1 MLHFTIM
8 ADSTPSLRRDHPAS
22 IQFSAWLT
30 AFNSGDQDTFTAYYN
45 KSIFPSAV
53 TSKDLSDIKSL
64 HAELSSEQA
73 SGGFDIVDIED
84 TSSPAS
90 VVIVLKRKKR
100 PMHVRVFISVNV
112 SQGHYPV
119 TEFKINT
126 INTPLK
132 LVPEDDPRR
141 PQYEKSL
148 KPLDSSLR
156 RKLVDAAMK
165 VLRENYVDPELGE
178 KIANALNSRCESGQ
192 YDEFQDSTRFAQRL
206 TEDTHEVE
214 HGKHLP
220 V

>member
-1 MLHFTIM
+1 M
-8 ADSTPSLRRDHPAS
+8 ADSTPSLPKDHPAS

-45 KSIFPSAV
+45 KSNFPYAV

-64 HAELSSEQA
+64 QAELSLEQA

-90 VVIVLKRKKR
+90 AMIVLKRKKR
-100 PMHVRVFISVNV
+100 PIHVRVSISVNV
-112 SQGHYPV
+112 SEAHYPV
-119 TEFKINT
+119 TEFKINA

-132 LVPEDDPRR
+132 LIPEDDPRR
-141 PQYEKSL
+141 PQYEKAL
-148 KPLDSSLR
+148 KPLDTSLR
-156 RKLVDAAMK
+156 RKLVDATMK

-178 KIANALNSRCESGQ
+178 KIANALNSLFESGS
-192 YDEFQDSTRFAQRL
+192 YDEFQDSTKFAQRL
-206 TEDTHEVE
+206 TKDMHETGG
-214 HGKHLP
+214 GKYFQ

>member
-1 MLHFTIM
+1 M
-8 ADSTPSLRRDHPAS
+8 ADSTPSLPRDHPAS

-45 KSIFPSAV
+45 KSIFPYAV

-64 HAELSSEQA
+64 QAELSLEQA

-90 VVIVLKRKKR
+90 AVIVLKRKQR
-100 PMHVRVFISVNV
+100 PIHVRVSISVNV
-112 SQGHYPV
+112 SEAHYPV
-119 TEFKINT
+119 TEFRINA
-126 INTPLK
+126 INTPLR

-141 PQYEKSL
+141 PQYEKAL
-148 KPLDSSLR
+148 KLLDSSLR
-156 RKLVDAAMK
+156 RKLVDAVMK

-178 KIANALNSRCESGQ
+178 KIANALNSYCECGQ
-192 YDEFQDSTRFAQRL
+192 YDEFQDSTKFAQRL
-206 TEDTHEVE
+206 TEDMHEAG
-214 HGKHLP
+214 HGKHFL